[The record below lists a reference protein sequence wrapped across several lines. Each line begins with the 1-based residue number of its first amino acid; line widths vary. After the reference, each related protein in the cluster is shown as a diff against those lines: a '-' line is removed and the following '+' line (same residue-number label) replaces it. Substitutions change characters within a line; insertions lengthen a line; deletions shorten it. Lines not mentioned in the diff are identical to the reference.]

1 MKCLQSLLIFSLLLS
16 SFGVRGQDKSKQ
28 KEITPETA
36 ALHAQTLSNLS
47 SLNQQI
53 KTVDSATV
61 RIFLRLKMSDFI
73 WRKKIIG
80 GQNLAE
86 SITAEAV
93 EDFQKNKTEIPSLYQ
108 NSLQA
113 DALALLRV
121 NTPVL
126 YKKVSKEFDLEKG
139 DPLQSYKL
147 ASEHSNT
154 GTAKAIDDVKN
165 RLVAGNSPAN
175 VTAIIFIVRE
185 LLAQNKVAEVNSILE
200 SVLTSQEQT
209 DTSPPKLLLFLN
221 ENFLAQTTPITLQ
234 KRFLTVVIGKG
245 QILLQQFNAGNQSGD
260 DFQTIYMMLRSN
272 LPQVQRLLPSE
283 YASTLALFDALQKKL
298 PQQDKEREEIAE
310 RIKQSKDKLAQTI
323 SEAKGAENKTTAN
336 DLWRQAAQL
345 ALREKKYQVAVDCV
359 NNIESDEPNFALWRD
374 QFLDD
379 DVAKSALENNDAES
393 AEYAISK
400 IESKLRTGTA
410 LLRVVKYHHKNKD
423 AVQSQI
429 VLAEAV
435 KKIKATDNN
444 PQKVR
449 GLSEAL
455 YAALPVD
462 SAQVY
467 EIAQS
472 IVKTINSVPSPNLE
486 DKPQSEARKKFVE
499 DVQMVVTSSILPT
512 FQRLAKQDSSFAR
525 SLANNLPRDYRT
537 AALFGV
543 EAAVPLDAV
552 DSKSSITEKTTPK
565 N

>member
-1 MKCLQSLLIFSLLLS
+1 MKWLPNLLIFCLLLS

-28 KEITPETA
+28 KVIGPETV
-36 ALHAQTLSNLS
+36 ALHAQILSNLS

-61 RIFLRLKMSDFI
+61 RIFLLLKMSDFI

-86 SITAEAV
+86 SVTTEAV

-121 NTPVL
+121 NVPVL
-126 YKKVSKEFDLEKG
+126 YKKKSKEFDPENG
-139 DPLQSYKL
+139 DPSQSYKL
-147 ASEHSNT
+147 AAEHSNR
-154 GTAKAIDDVKN
+154 GTAKAIDDLKN
-165 RLVAGNSPAN
+165 RLVTGNSPAN
-175 VTAIIFIVRE
+175 IAAIIFIVRE
-185 LLAQNKVAEVNSILE
+185 LLGQNKVSEVNSILE
-200 SVLTSQEQT
+200 TVLASQEQT
-209 DTSPPKLLLFLN
+209 DTSAPELLLFLN

-234 KRFLTVVIGKG
+234 KRFLSIVIAKG
-245 QILLQQFNAGNQSGD
+245 QRLLQQLNAGNERGV
-260 DFQTIYMMLRSN
+260 DFQTIYIMLRSN
-272 LPQVQRLLPSE
+272 LPQVLRLLPSD
-283 YASTLALFDALQKKL
+283 YPQALVLVDALQKRL

-336 DLWRQAAQL
+336 DLWQQAAEL

-359 NNIESDEPNFALWRD
+359 NNIDSDDPNFALWRE

-379 DVAKSALENNDAES
+379 EVTKSALENNDVES

-410 LLRVVKYHHKNKD
+410 LLRVVKYHHKNKN
-423 AVQSQI
+423 AAQSQI

-449 GLSEAL
+449 SLSEAL

-462 SAQVY
+462 NTQAY

-472 IVKTINSVPSPNLE
+472 IVKTTNSLPSPNME
-486 DKPQSEARKKFVE
+486 DKPQSETRKKFVQN
-499 DVQMVVTSSILPT
+499 VQMVVISNIFPT

-525 SLANNLPRDYRT
+525 SLANELPRDYRV

-543 EAAVPLDAV
+543 ESAISLDNV
-552 DSKSSITEKTTPK
+552 DSNSTITEKTAPK